1 MGAHGSPRTAVHHSG
16 NPPGP
21 SDVENAMRI
30 HLPAL
35 AALVMLTTTACGD
48 GADDARTDTPASG
61 SEDNGTIAVHIQEL
75 DGVFVE
81 GFEVGLRFETPDGQ
95 VIASTLWSD
104 FVEAQDSESIDA
116 YYESVLEQNVPAGAV
131 VVLASANVGIGPPPE
146 VPDLEGDLRCRLEVE
161 VRAAVRVDVEITFDD
176 PADCLRLR

>member
-1 MGAHGSPRTAVHHSG
+1 MRT
-16 NPPGP
+16 
-21 SDVENAMRI
+21 

-35 AALVMLTTTACGD
+35 AVLIMVTAGTACG
-48 GADDARTDTPASG
+48 ADTVRTDSATTESA
-61 SEDNGTIAVHIQEL
+61 DRGTVAVHIQEL

-81 GFEVGLRFETPDGQ
+81 GFEVGLRFETPDGE

-104 FVEAQDSESIDA
+104 FVESLDSESIEA
-116 YYESVLEQNVPAGAV
+116 YYDSVLEQDVPAGTV

-146 VPDLEGDLRCRLEVE
+146 VPDLDGDLRCRLEVE
-161 VRAAVRVDVEITFDD
+161 VPAEARVDVEVTFDD

>member
-1 MGAHGSPRTAVHHSG
+1 
-16 NPPGP
+16 
-21 SDVENAMRI
+21 
-30 HLPAL
+30 
-35 AALVMLTTTACGD
+35 MLTATACGD

-61 SEDNGTIAVHIQEL
+61 SEDSGTVAVHIQEV

-104 FVEAQDSESIDA
+104 FIETLGSESIDA
-116 YYESVLEQNVPAGAV
+116 YYDSVLEQNVPAGAV

-146 VPDLEGDLRCRLEVE
+146 VPDLDGDLRCRLEVE
-161 VRAAVRVDVEITFDD
+161 VPPAAQVDVEITFGD
-176 PADCLRLR
+176 PVDCLRLR